1 MSAQNDKTQQ
11 IEQFGAE
18 GGVRSS
24 IKTFHTKLIFS
35 FQKISQISTKSAK
48 ITPRSINI
56 KFVAIISR
64 LRRRDIGS
72 ENE

>member
-1 MSAQNDKTQQ
+1 MSAQNDITQQ
-11 IEQFGAE
+11 IRQFGVE

-35 FQKISQISTKSAK
+35 FQKISQVLTKSAK
-48 ITPRSINI
+48 IAPRTINI
-56 KFVAIISR
+56 KFVATISK
-64 LRRRDIGS
+64 LWRRDFGS